1 MTDAGTNPAAVP
13 QREDEDDQDLLTY
26 GEVAVRLAEEIEAQS
41 ALVTELEGA
50 EPADAERVGR
60 ERTRL
65 AALRDA
71 QERNQRR
78 PINDENF
85 ERFFG
90 YRGTPRYES

>member
-1 MTDAGTNPAAVP
+1 MSDPETNPAAVP

-26 GEVAVRLAEEIEAQS
+26 GEVAARLGEEIKAQNT
-41 ALVTELEGA
+41 LVTELEKA
-50 EPADAERVGR
+50 EPVDAERVER
-60 ERTRL
+60 ERARL

-71 QERNQRR
+71 QERNSRR

-90 YRGTPRYES
+90 YRGTPRYDS

>member
-1 MTDAGTNPAAVP
+1 MTDAESNPAAVP
-13 QREDEDDQDLLTY
+13 QREDTDDQDLLTY
-26 GEVAVRLAEEIEAQS
+26 GEVAVRLAEEVRAQ
-41 ALVTELEGA
+41 AVLVTELEGA
-50 EPADAERVGR
+50 EPVDAERVAR
-60 ERTRL
+60 ERARL

-71 QERNQRR
+71 QERNSRR